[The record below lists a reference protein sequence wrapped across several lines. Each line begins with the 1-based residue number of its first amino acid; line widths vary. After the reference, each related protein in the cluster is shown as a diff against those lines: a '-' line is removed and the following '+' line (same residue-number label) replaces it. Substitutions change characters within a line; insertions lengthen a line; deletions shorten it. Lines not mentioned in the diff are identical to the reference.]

1 MRFMPNK
8 TDTAR
13 LNQKFRAKNKV
24 VLDVYKLQPI
34 DDIKCGANKV
44 SNEHT

>member
-1 MRFMPNK
+1 
-8 TDTAR
+8 
-13 LNQKFRAKNKV
+13 V

-44 SNEHT
+44 SNEHTWSQ